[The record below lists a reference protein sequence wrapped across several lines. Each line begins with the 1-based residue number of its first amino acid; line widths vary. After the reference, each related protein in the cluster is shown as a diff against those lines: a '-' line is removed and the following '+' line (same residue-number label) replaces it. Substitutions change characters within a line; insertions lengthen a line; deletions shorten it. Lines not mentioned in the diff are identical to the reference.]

1 MRKRLRLNPR
11 LRVALGLLCV
21 SGVNYLASGCARSHL
36 AVRPA
41 GFSPQGRWRSKQTG
55 MVMTAHL
62 QPDGT
67 LEMVDPHG
75 GRHPFRRVA
84 PERWQARISRTAQA
98 TIRREGDQL
107 VFRRE
112 PTPESLQPVR
122 RKNGL
127 MIVTT
132 FKPSEDPMTRVPE
145 GR

>member
-1 MRKRLRLNPR
+1 MRKRRRLDPR
-11 LRVALGLLCV
+11 LRIALGVLCGSV
-21 SGVNYLASGCARSHL
+21 VNSVVSGCARSHL
-36 AVRPA
+36 AAQPA
-41 GFSPQGRWRSKQTG
+41 GFSPEGRWRSKQTG

-67 LEMVDPHG
+67 LEIVDPHG

-84 PERWQARISRTAQA
+84 PERWEARISRTAQA
-98 TIRREGDQL
+98 AIRRKGDQL

-112 PTPESLQPVR
+112 PTPEGLKPVR

-127 MIVTT
+127 VIVTT